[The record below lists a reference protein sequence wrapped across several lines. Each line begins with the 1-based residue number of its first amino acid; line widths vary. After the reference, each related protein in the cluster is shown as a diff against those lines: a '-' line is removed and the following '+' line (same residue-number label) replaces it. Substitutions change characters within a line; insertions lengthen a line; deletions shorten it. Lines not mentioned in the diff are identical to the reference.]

1 MSGRRP
7 SPPEGRGR
15 GGIVAIAGIYG
26 PMTWKLSAAGLVA
39 SAGLYFLN
47 HRIGGAVLLV
57 TLVGV
62 FIAAVFGD
70 TGSTR

>member
-1 MSGRRP
+1 
-7 SPPEGRGR
+7 
-15 GGIVAIAGIYG
+15 
-26 PMTWKLSAAGLVA
+26 MTWKLSAAGLAA

-47 HRIGGAVLLV
+47 HRIGGAALLV

-62 FIAAVFGD
+62 FIAAVFGE

>member
-1 MSGRRP
+1 
-7 SPPEGRGR
+7 
-15 GGIVAIAGIYG
+15 
-26 PMTWKLSAAGLVA
+26 MTWKLSAAGLAA

-62 FIAAVFGD
+62 FIAAVFGE

>member
-1 MSGRRP
+1 
-7 SPPEGRGR
+7 
-15 GGIVAIAGIYG
+15 
-26 PMTWKLSAAGLVA
+26 MTWKLSAAGLA
-39 SAGLYFLN
+39 AAGGLYFLN
-47 HRIGGAVLLV
+47 HRVGAAMLLV

>member
-1 MSGRRP
+1 
-7 SPPEGRGR
+7 
-15 GGIVAIAGIYG
+15 
-26 PMTWKLSAAGLVA
+26 MTWKLSAAGLA
-39 SAGLYFLN
+39 ATAGIYFFN
-47 HRIGGAVLLV
+47 HRIGAAMLLV